1 MRIIKSFKSLINKY
15 DFFLF
20 DQWGVLHNGHKKFD
34 KAKECLKILK
44 SNKKKI
50 ILISNSS
57 NPSSYSIS
65 NLEKLGFEKDLYD
78 YCVTSG
84 QIAFN
89 NIDNDIYEKYGKIC
103 YPLKLS
109 KEKIKIFNLKCT
121 KDVKKANFAMIAD
134 LENNLSI
141 LDFAKQLDSLKKEE
155 LPLLCSNPD
164 YLVFD
169 NKTLSMAGGT
179 VAKLYEDMGGRVY
192 RYGKP
197 YKPIYLDIIKKMM
210 IKDSSKVLVIG
221 DSLWHDIAGGNTMGF
236 DGLWVK
242 NGVHRPQL
250 SSKDEINT
258 LLDTYRPKYAIDEL
272 KLS

>member
-65 NLEKLGFEKDLYD
+65 NLEKLGFEKELYD

>member
-1 MRIIKSFKSLINKY
+1 MIILKSFKSLISRY

-34 KAKECLKILK
+34 KAKECLETLK
-44 SNKKKI
+44 LHKKKV

-65 NLEKLGFEKDLYD
+65 NLEKLGFEKNLYD
-78 YCVTSG
+78 YCITSG
-84 QIAFN
+84 QIALN
-89 NIDNDIYEKYGKIC
+89 KISNDIYKKYGKIC

-109 KEKIKIFNLKCT
+109 KEKIKIFDLKCT

-134 LENNLSI
+134 LNNNLSI
-141 LDFAKQLDSLKKEE
+141 LDFAKDLDLIIQKE

-164 YLVFD
+164 YLVYD
-169 NKTLSMAGGT
+169 NETLSMAGGT
-179 VAKLYEDMGGRVY
+179 VAKLYEDMGGKVY

-197 YKPIYLDIIKKMM
+197 YNPIYKDIIKKMS
-210 IKDSSKVLVIG
+210 IRDSSKVLVVG

-236 DGLWVK
+236 DSLWVK
-242 NGVHRPQL
+242 NGVHSPQL
-250 SSKDEINT
+250 SKKNEINP
-258 LLDTYRPKYAIDEL
+258 LLDTYKPKYAINEL
-272 KLS
+272 KLT

>member
-210 IKDSSKVLVIG
+210 IKDSSKALVIG